1 MKDYYETNKRK
12 KTAYL
17 YYGLITAALT
27 GLTLVSGV
35 LSAIRGEGLPIVLT
49 SFGAA
54 IFWGAAAF
62 ISFYVFYNAN
72 RSSIASDNINNE

>member
-1 MKDYYETNKRK
+1 MKDYYETNKQK
-12 KTAYL
+12 KTSYL

-35 LSAIRGEGLPIVLT
+35 LSAIRNEGLPIVLT

-62 ISFYVFYNAN
+62 ISFYVFYSAN
-72 RSSIASDNINNE
+72 RSSIASDNIDNE

>member
-1 MKDYYETNKRK
+1 MKDYYEISRRK

-17 YYGLITAALT
+17 YYGLIASALA
-27 GLTLVSGV
+27 GFTLVCGV

-62 ISFYVFYNAN
+62 ISFHVFYSAN